1 MPAKVP
7 TYHLF
12 QPFFT
17 NTIRLIMIR
26 PINANE
32 HPLKVRKLEPLSII
46 RTTGSGVSLGLSLFE
61 DKTGNVIKIVFD
73 LA

>member
-1 MPAKVP
+1 
-7 TYHLF
+7 
-12 QPFFT
+12 
-17 NTIRLIMIR
+17 MIR